1 MFILLTHLQAHRLLV
16 QVIITGTQVFGK
28 AFAEAYR
35 QASSASVRASASQ
48 ATRQKTGGINL
59 DEACKIL
66 NVEAS
71 SLEFPTIQKKYD
83 HLFEV
88 NSKEKGGSF
97 YLQSKVYRAMERLKY
112 EMELRGQ
119 STTTS
124 SAAGEASS
132 GGGASAAK

>member
-1 MFILLTHLQAHRLLV
+1 M
-16 QVIITGTQVFGK
+16 
-28 AFAEAYR
+28 
-35 QASSASVRASASQ
+35 
-48 ATRQKTGGINL
+48 

-71 SLEFPTIQKKYD
+71 ALEFPAVQKKYD

-119 STTTS
+119 STA
-124 SAAGEASS
+124 SAAGEGS
-132 GGGASAAK
+132 GGASAAK